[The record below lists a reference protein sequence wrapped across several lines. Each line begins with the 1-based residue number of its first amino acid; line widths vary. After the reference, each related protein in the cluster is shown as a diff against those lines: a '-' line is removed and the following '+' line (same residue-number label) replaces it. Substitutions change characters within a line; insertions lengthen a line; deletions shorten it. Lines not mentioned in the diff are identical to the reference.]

1 MPEKALKAYQVGDND
16 IVAAYDPAGAIEVMC
31 EECGYVEE
39 DFALDEVVLVRD
51 EVLDV
56 MQAYDQDEGK
66 VVSEGLLR
74 RIVAEPAGGAVYDA
88 IAELRAMLDEGK
100 EDGHEADQGAAR

>member
-1 MPEKALKAYQVGDND
+1 MPEKTLKAYQVGDND

-66 VVSEGLLR
+66 VVPLEKSLR
-74 RIVAEPAGGAVYDA
+74 QELAELTEPAHMVGW
-88 IAELRAMLDEGK
+88 E
-100 EDGHEADQGAAR
+100 

>member
-1 MPEKALKAYQVGDND
+1 MPEKALKAYQIGDND

-66 VVSEGLLR
+66 VVPLEKSLR
-74 RIVAEPAGGAVYDA
+74 QELAELTEPAYMVGW
-88 IAELRAMLDEGK
+88 E
-100 EDGHEADQGAAR
+100 

>member
-1 MPEKALKAYQVGDND
+1 MPEKTLKAYQVGDND

-66 VVSEGLLR
+66 VVPLEKSLR
-74 RIVAEPAGGAVYDA
+74 QELAELTEPAY
-88 IAELRAMLDEGK
+88 MLGWE
-100 EDGHEADQGAAR
+100 

>member
-1 MPEKALKAYQVGDND
+1 MPEKILKAYQVGDND
-16 IVAAYDPAGAIEVMC
+16 IVAAYDEAGAIEVMC
-31 EECGYVEE
+31 AKCGYVEE

-66 VVSEGLLR
+66 VVPLEKSLRQELSELT
-74 RIVAEPAGGAVYDA
+74 EPAHMVGW
-88 IAELRAMLDEGK
+88 E
-100 EDGHEADQGAAR
+100 